1 MGNNLII
8 FIGAI
13 QSISDEVYEAAE
25 LDGANR
31 LQQFKY
37 IILPSIKRIVQL
49 NLLLA
54 INGALA
60 VFEIPYVMLQGA
72 NGSKTFVIQTIETAF
87 QFKKVGLA
95 SAMGIVLLIIVII
108 MGVSLIGVIL
118 IGTMLAYV
126 LHRFNFKFKKVILGA
141 FLLATLIPGVTT
153 QVATF
158 QVVSALGIYNTRLA
172 PILLY
177 MGTDIIS
184 IYIFLQFMDNISISM
199 DEAAMIEGASYF
211 TIYRK
216 VILPLL
222 KPAIATVVIIKGVG
236 IYNDFYTPFLYM
248 PNTKLNVL
256 STALFK
262 FKGPYSAQWEVIC
275 ACIMI
280 VVIPTFIAFLC
291 LQKYIYNGFTSGSV
305 K

>member
-1 MGNNLII
+1 MIRRKHLTAKDMFFSVLKYASLII
-8 FIGAI
+8 ASLVALIPIAVVFF
-13 QSISDEVYEAAE
+13 AA
-25 LDGANR
+25 
-31 LQQFKY
+31 FKD
-37 IILPSIKRIVQL
+37 S
-49 NLLLA
+49 
-54 INGALA
+54 
-60 VFEIPYVMLQGA
+60 E
-72 NGSKTFVIQTIETAF
+72 E
-87 QFKKVGLA
+87 FKKT
-95 SAMGIVLLIIVII
+95 SALTLPKNFFNFSNYVEAFVKGKMLTGFMNTVII
-108 MGVSLIGVIL
+108 MGVSLAGVIF

-158 QVVSALGIYNTRLA
+158 QVINALGVYNTRFA

-262 FKGPYSAQWEVIC
+262 FKGPYSAKWEVIC

-280 VVIPTFIAFLC
+280 VVIPTFLAFLA

>member
-1 MGNNLII
+1 MKTRKLSPKELII
-8 FIGAI
+8 SLLKYGSLILGSLVAVIPILVVFFASFKTGNEFRTTNSLALPANFFNI
-13 QSISDEVYEAAE
+13 Q
-25 LDGANR
+25 N
-31 LQQFKY
+31 Y
-37 IILPSIKRIVQL
+37 I
-49 NLLLA
+49 
-54 INGALA
+54 
-60 VFEIPYVMLQGA
+60 
-72 NGSKTFVIQTIETAF
+72 TAF
-87 QFKKVGLA
+87 VKGKMLTGF
-95 SAMGIVLLIIVII
+95 INTVII
-108 MGVSLIGVIL
+108 MGTALLGVIL
-118 IGTMLAYV
+118 FGTMIAYV
-126 LHRFNFKFKKVILGA
+126 LHRFDFKLKKVIIGA
-141 FLLATLIPGVTT
+141 FLVATLIPGVTT

-172 PILLY
+172 PIILY

-184 IYIFLQFMDNISISM
+184 IYLFLQFMDSISISM

-211 TIYRK
+211 TIYRT

-222 KPAIATVVIIKGVG
+222 KPAITTVIIIKGVG

-248 PNTKLNVL
+248 PSSDLNVL

-262 FKGPYSAQWEVIC
+262 FKGPYAAQWEVIC

-280 VVIPTFIAFLC
+280 VLIPTIIVFLA

>member
-1 MGNNLII
+1 M
-8 FIGAI
+8 
-13 QSISDEVYEAAE
+13 
-25 LDGANR
+25 
-31 LQQFKY
+31 
-37 IILPSIKRIVQL
+37 IKRRHLGAKDIFFSIL
-49 NLLLA
+49 KYASLILA
-54 INGALA
+54 SLIALVPILVVFFASFKDSKEFKSTSALA
-60 VFEIPYVMLQGA
+60 LPKNFFNLENYV
-72 NGSKTFVIQTIETAF
+72 TAF
-87 QFKKVGLA
+87 VKGKMLTGFLNT
-95 SAMGIVLLIIVII
+95 LII
-108 MGVSLIGVIL
+108 MGISLIGVIL

-158 QVVSALGIYNTRLA
+158 QVISALGIYNTRLA
-172 PILLY
+172 PIFLY
-177 MGTDIIS
+177 IGTDIIS

-280 VVIPTFIAFLC
+280 VVIPTFIAFLL

>member
-1 MGNNLII
+1 M
-8 FIGAI
+8 
-13 QSISDEVYEAAE
+13 
-25 LDGANR
+25 
-31 LQQFKY
+31 
-37 IILPSIKRIVQL
+37 IKRRHLGAKDIFFSIL
-49 NLLLA
+49 KYASLILA
-54 INGALA
+54 SLIALVPILVVFFASFKDSKEFKSTSALA
-60 VFEIPYVMLQGA
+60 LPKNFFNLENYV
-72 NGSKTFVIQTIETAF
+72 TAF
-87 QFKKVGLA
+87 VKGKMLTGFLNT
-95 SAMGIVLLIIVII
+95 LII
-108 MGVSLIGVIL
+108 MGISLIGVIL

-158 QVVSALGIYNTRLA
+158 QVISALGIYNTRLA
-172 PILLY
+172 PIFLY

-280 VVIPTFIAFLC
+280 VVIPTFIAFLL

>member
-1 MGNNLII
+1 MIRRKHLSVKDLII
-8 FIGAI
+8 TILKYASLVLASLVALIPILVVFFA
-13 QSISDEVYEAAE
+13 S
-25 LDGANR
+25 
-31 LQQFKY
+31 FKDSKEFKTTDALTLPQNFLNFDNY
-37 IILPSIKRIVQL
+37 I
-49 NLLLA
+49 
-54 INGALA
+54 
-60 VFEIPYVMLQGA
+60 
-72 NGSKTFVIQTIETAF
+72 TAF
-87 QFKKVGLA
+87 TKGKMVTGFVNTL
-95 SAMGIVLLIIVII
+95 II
-108 MGVSLIGVIL
+108 MGISLLGIIL

-126 LHRFNFKFKKVILGA
+126 LHRFNFKFKKVILGM
-141 FLLATLIPGVTT
+141 FLLATLIPSVTT

-158 QVVSALGIYNTRLA
+158 QVVSALGIYNTRIA
-172 PILLY
+172 PIVLY
-177 MGTDIIS
+177 LGTDIIS
-184 IYIFLQFMDNISISM
+184 IYIFLQFMDNISVSM
-199 DEAAMIEGASYF
+199 DEAAMMEGASYF

-222 KPAIATVVIIKGVG
+222 KPAIATVVIIRGVG

-262 FKGPYSAQWEVIC
+262 FKGPYAAQWEVIC

-280 VVIPTFIAFLC
+280 VVIPTFIAFLF